1 MEYDKK
7 NWQMTK
13 IFLYRITINPIG
25 LVLMW
30 SRILLYALWVLI
42 WEFLHASNKIGGAKE
57 MFRMFTSLTFASM
70 LALPA
75 LADEGL
81 NKLTAMQKT
90 DASFTHVAQ
99 DGERADALRNI
110 LPYIN
115 VPDGFEVSLYAVVPD
130 ARSMAVAPQGTVV
143 FAGTRKDK
151 VWSIVD
157 RDRNRIADE
166 VMDFAPAI
174 AFDIPNGPCFSK
186 DGFLYIAERNRVL
199 VFPAAEFFF
208 EGPDPAVGVVVAQ
221 GKLIPEE
228 EESFNH
234 SARVCRVGP
243 DGHLYI
249 SLGQPFNVQPIEKL
263 EMYDEM
269 GIGGII
275 RIGTDGSNREVYTR
289 GVRNSVGHDFN
300 PATGELWFTDNQ
312 VDGMGD
318 DIPPGELNRQT
329 AAGQHFGFP
338 WTNARV
344 EIPDYKNVP
353 RPEGVTIIEPQ
364 LEMTAHAADLG
375 MSFYNHE
382 SFPEQYH
389 GGIFW
394 AQHGS
399 WNRTVPV
406 GARVMFT
413 ALDSDGNAVGAQV
426 FADGWLND
434 DTGEYRGRPMDVA
447 FLADGSMLVS
457 DDFAGAIWR
466 IAYNGHSGN

>member
-1 MEYDKK
+1 M
-7 NWQMTK
+7 QRS
-13 IFLYRITINPIG
+13 LAA
-25 LVLMW
+25 VLC
-30 SRILLYALWVLI
+30 
-42 WEFLHASNKIGGAKE
+42 
-57 MFRMFTSLTFASM
+57 TTM
-70 LALPA
+70 LSSP
-75 LADEGL
+75 LAAQD
-81 NKLTAMQKT
+81 NMDKLTNMQKT
-90 DASFTHVAQ
+90 DATFAFVDQ
-99 DGERADALRNI
+99 GGERAEALRAI
-110 LPYIN
+110 VEHIN

-130 ARSMAVAPQGTVV
+130 ARSMAMAPQGTVL

-157 RDRNRIADE
+157 RDRDRVADE
-166 VMDFAPAI
+166 VKNFAPSVT
-174 AFDIPNGPCFSK
+174 FDIPNGPCFSP

-221 GKLIPEE
+221 GELIPPE

-234 SARVCRVGP
+234 TARVCDIGP
-243 DGHLYI
+243 DGKLYV
-249 SLGQPFNVQPIEKL
+249 SLGQPYNVQPVEKL
-263 EMYDEM
+263 EMYDEL

-275 RIGTDGSNREVYTR
+275 RMNTDGSEREVYTR
-289 GVRNSVGHDFN
+289 GIRNSVGQDFN
-300 PATGELWFTDNQ
+300 PATGELWWTDNQ

-338 WTNARV
+338 WVNGGV
-344 EIPDYKNVP
+344 EIPEYKDVP
-353 RPEGVTIIEPQ
+353 RPEGVTFIEPQ
-364 LEMTAHAADLG
+364 LELTAHAADLG
-375 MSFYNHE
+375 MRFYHDD
-382 SFPEQYH
+382 SFPEKYH

-413 ALDSDGNAVGAQV
+413 ALDEEGNAAGAQV
-426 FADGWLND
+426 FADGWLNEA
-434 DTGEYRGRPMDVA
+434 TGEYRGRPMDIE
-447 FLADGSMLVS
+447 FLPDGSMLVS

-466 IAYNGHSGN
+466 IAYVGMPAE